1 MVERPPPFIEVR
13 NVSLAYSSADGTS
26 TLALKDVSFD
36 VPERS
41 VVALVGPSGCGK
53 STLLKV
59 VASLLEPTAG
69 EVLIAGRPAR
79 ELLRE
84 RAFGFVFQDAA
95 LVEWRSALKN
105 VTLLAELSGIGTSAQ
120 RRARATELLDLVGL
134 QGFYHKRPSELSG
147 GMRQR
152 VSIARALSI
161 DPQIL
166 LMDEPFGALDAII
179 RDKMNLE
186 LLRIWEQTRKTI
198 LLVTHSITEAIF
210 VADHV
215 LVFSSHPG
223 QLVRQFQVDLPR
235 PRSLAVQ
242 RDPAFLNYVDEIRAL
257 LDEVMR
263 DV

>member
-1 MVERPPPFIEVR
+1 MPAERFIAVQGVTV
-13 NVSLAYSSADGTS
+13 NYPSSDGS
-26 TLALKDVSFD
+26 RTLALQDVSFD

-59 VASLLEPTAG
+59 VAGLLTPSSG
-69 EVLIAGRPAR
+69 EVRIDGRPAV
-79 ELLRE
+79 EKLKD
-84 RAFGFVFQDAA
+84 RAFGYVFQDAA
-95 LVEWRSALKN
+95 LVPWRTALEN
-105 VTLLAELSGIGTSAQ
+105 VTLLAEVSRIGTPAE
-120 RRARATELLDLVGL
+120 RRAQAEALLDLVGL
-134 QGFYHKRPSELSG
+134 QGFYHKRPAELSG

-161 DPQIL
+161 SPEIL

-210 VADHV
+210 VADQV
-215 LVFSSHPG
+215 LVFSSRPG
-223 QLVRQFQVDLPR
+223 RLVGRLQIDLPR
-235 PRSLAVQ
+235 PRSLAIQ
-242 RDPAFLNYVDEIRAL
+242 RDPVFLNYADEVRAL
-257 LDEVMR
+257 LDEVMG
-263 DV
+263 DG